1 MENRG
6 SFNTKIGA
14 VLAII
19 GSAVGL
25 GNLWRFPYV
34 VGQNGG
40 AAFILIY
47 FIFVIGLCVPLMV
60 AELLIGRRGGSHNA
74 GCFKA
79 IKEDSKF
86 YLFGYVGILSAFVI
100 LSFYSVV
107 GGWVLNY
114 LGQSIISFNNPQ
126 VNELSNIFNN
136 FVINPVRPLV
146 LHLVF
151 IVLTALIVIAGVEKG
166 IEKISKFF
174 MPILFILII
183 VLAIR
188 SVTLDGAVQGLNFL
202 FKADFSKVTNETI
215 FEALGQAFFSLSLGM
230 GCVMTYGSYMCKN
243 SNIIKS
249 SIIVSISD
257 TLFALIAGIAII
269 PAVFSFNLQPTAGPG
284 LVFIVLPEIF
294 AKLNGGSFF
303 QIIFFFV
310 VFIAAISS
318 SISLLEVVVSYV
330 VEEFKITR
338 KKATIITTIIIA
350 IIGCFCS
357 LSEGVLS
364 DFKIAGMTL
373 FSLFDYV
380 SSNILLPFGSIGIA
394 IFVGWRM
401 KKKDV
406 FEELSNN
413 GQIKIMCK
421 SYFILVIKY
430 VAPIAIS
437 LILLKSLFW

>member
-1 MENRG
+1 M
-6 SFNTKIGA
+6 
-14 VLAII
+14 
-19 GSAVGL
+19 
-25 GNLWRFPYV
+25 
-34 VGQNGG
+34 
-40 AAFILIY
+40 
-47 FIFVIGLCVPLMV
+47 
-60 AELLIGRRGGSHNA
+60 
-74 GCFKA
+74 
-79 IKEDSKF
+79 
-86 YLFGYVGILSAFVI
+86 
-100 LSFYSVV
+100 
-107 GGWVLNY
+107 
-114 LGQSIISFNNPQ
+114 
-126 VNELSNIFNN
+126 
-136 FVINPVRPLV
+136 
-146 LHLVF
+146 
-151 IVLTALIVIAGVEKG
+151 EKG

-230 GCVMTYGSYMCKN
+230 GCVMTYGSYMSKN